1 MKKFISG
8 IIVSKEEKEEFNFQD
23 WYDANG
29 GDYIVHALFDIT
41 NPENITTIM
50 INDNIHSSIEDKI
63 ESFIAGI
70 EYSNIEF
77 SHEAKK
83 LWVNINDHRSC
94 YDVEFSDLSEII

>member
-8 IIVSKEEKEEFNFQD
+8 IIVSKEEKEEFNLQD
-23 WYDANG
+23 WYDANN

-41 NPENITTIM
+41 NPENVITIM
-50 INDNIHSSIEDKI
+50 IDDNVHSSIETEI

-77 SHEAKK
+77 SYEAKK
-83 LWVNINDHRSC
+83 LWINTNDHKTC
-94 YDVEFSDLSEII
+94 YDVKFSDLLEVI